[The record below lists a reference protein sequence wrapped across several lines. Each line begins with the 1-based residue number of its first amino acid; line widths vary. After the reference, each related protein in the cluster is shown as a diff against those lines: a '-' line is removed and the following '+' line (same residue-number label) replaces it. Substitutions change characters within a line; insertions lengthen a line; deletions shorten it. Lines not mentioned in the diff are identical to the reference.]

1 MKNYL
6 IAGLLY
12 SFSILVQ
19 AAVTGVSLDPI
30 DIDASNKSSLQSGAE
45 IYMDYCMS
53 CHSLEYARYNRV
65 ARDLGI
71 EEDEFMSR
79 FVHTGA
85 KFGELMENSIPENQ
99 AKAWFGSAPPDLTL
113 VSKLRS
119 PEWLYSYLRGF
130 YADESRPWG
139 VNNVI
144 FKDVGM
150 PHVLLQLQGLCAVE
164 PSIGHG
170 EALCG
175 EYVSE
180 GSMSAPEYD
189 AAAYDLV
196 NFLAYMADPSKLE
209 RERLGWMVFI
219 FLGIFFVVSWLY
231 TRELHKDIH

>member
-1 MKNYL
+1 MKKY
-6 IAGLLY
+6 IVAGLLY
-12 SFSILVQ
+12 SLSILAQ
-19 AAVTGVSLDPI
+19 ASVSGVALDSI
-30 DIDASNKSSLQSGAE
+30 DVDASNKESLQNGAV

-65 ARDLGI
+65 ARDLEI
-71 EEDEFMSR
+71 EENEFVER
-79 FVHTGA
+79 FIHTGA
-85 KFGELMENSIPENQ
+85 KFGELMENAIPEKQ
-99 AKAWFGSAPPDLTL
+99 AKSWFGSAPPDLTL

-130 YADESRPWG
+130 YADDSRPWG

-170 EALCG
+170 ETLCE
-175 EYVSE
+175 EYASE
-180 GSMSAPEYD
+180 GSMSAEEYD
-189 AAAYDLV
+189 AATYDLV

-209 RERLGWMVFI
+209 RERLGWMVFL